1 MFAKINEYLYWIF
14 EGFQVHE
21 LKKNLFFTF
30 SDALVAM
37 ETGNIYKEMTGD
49 KVEGKTQWLS
59 ELPKLMPWG
68 KWQIHWSPSPL
79 LVRATTYI
87 LSV

>member
-1 MFAKINEYLYWIF
+1 
-14 EGFQVHE
+14 
-21 LKKNLFFTF
+21 
-30 SDALVAM
+30 M